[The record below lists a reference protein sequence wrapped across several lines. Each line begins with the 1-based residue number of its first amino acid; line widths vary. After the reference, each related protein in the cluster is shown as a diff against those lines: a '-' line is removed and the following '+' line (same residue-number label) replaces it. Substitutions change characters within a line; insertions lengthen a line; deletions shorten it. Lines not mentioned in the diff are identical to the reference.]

1 MSKKESVRE
10 RLKKEVE
17 GEKYVKFRFWIKEK
31 DREKLKQLL
40 EKHKRYFLIEHGL
53 KYSTGELILQGQISL
68 DKNIEGK
75 RLVVMEGKIE
85 YKEEASLEPLLKE
98 LKRLG
103 IEVDEKDPI
112 IHIKNI
118 VKEWKQLRKEN
129 EKLKAQLEKLKSK
142 KTAWDMLESLV
153 KLEFP
158 KKLKDPLIASCI
170 EDEEDFFI
178 VLHKRWDQLPEEV
191 QNWITG
197 MIFKE
202 IGAEWEIK
210 WKRLRI
216 PKDRNE
222 REQLITEYIKR
233 IEEWRKQKKQEKI
246 KSYAKPVTPSL
257 YSQEELKRK
266 LEKEMIKRELESD
279 PLLRQVLFYDFD
291 LSMDKV
297 TVDDV
302 ITVRNLIEKE
312 IKRIKEFLK
321 ERGGKVHLKEL
332 ARHFI
337 RRYHERI
344 IAELRDRG
352 VIAIIDGYVHLLKG

>member
-142 KTAWDMLESLV
+142 KTAWDMLESLL

-158 KKLKDPLIASCI
+158 KKMKDPLIASCI
-170 EDEEDFFI
+170 EEEEDFFI
-178 VLHKRWDQLPEEV
+178 VLNRRWDQLPEEV
-191 QNWITG
+191 QNWIKR
-197 MIFKE
+197 MIFRE
-202 IGAEWEIK
+202 IGAEWESGRI
-210 WKRLRI
+210 RI
-216 PKDRNE
+216 PKDPNE
-222 REQLITEYIKR
+222 REQLVIKN
-233 IEEWRKQKKQEKI
+233 IKELEEWKKKQKEKEI
-246 KSYAKPVTPSL
+246 KKYAKPVTPSL

-321 ERGGKVHLKEL
+321 KRGGKVHLKEL

-344 IAELRDRG
+344 IAELKDRG